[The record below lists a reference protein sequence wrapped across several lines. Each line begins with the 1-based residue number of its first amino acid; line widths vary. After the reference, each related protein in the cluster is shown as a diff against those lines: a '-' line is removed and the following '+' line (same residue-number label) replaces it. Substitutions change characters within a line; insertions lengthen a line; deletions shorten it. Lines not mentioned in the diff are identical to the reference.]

1 MKPMSGSD
9 RRNDARLVLL
19 CGLSCS
25 GKTTLARQIK
35 AVTGAVVFSRDE
47 WMIELQID
55 LWHEEFRVRLEQT
68 MWGLAIDLLE
78 RGVSVVL
85 DYGYWARTERDEK
98 RLTARQLGVNVE
110 LHSLDVPIE
119 ELVRW
124 VNERNGSGG
133 WKNTAPI
140 TREHLLRWSEI
151 IEPPDPAEL
160 ALFDERIPLDH

>member
-1 MKPMSGSD
+1 MSGSD

-19 CGLSCS
+19 CGLPCS
-25 GKTTLARQIK
+25 GKTTLARQIE
-35 AVTGAVVFSRDE
+35 AVTGAVVFSPDE
-47 WMIELQID
+47 WMIGLQVD
-55 LWHEEFRVRLEQT
+55 LWDEEFRGRLEQT

-98 RLTARQLGVNVE
+98 RLAARQLGVNVE
-110 LHSLDVPIE
+110 LHYLDIPIE
-119 ELVRW
+119 ELVRR

-140 TREHLLRWSEI
+140 TRKHLLRWSEI

-160 ALFDERIPLDH
+160 ALFDERIPLDR